1 MAVTTEEL
9 ARGKWP
15 SILAHFGVTV
25 KRNEHG
31 PCPICGGKDRF
42 RFDDKD
48 GRGTYFCNQC
58 GAGNGIQLV
67 QKKTNWT
74 LRKVF
79 VEVEK
84 IAGGMPEA
92 KVQEKKD
99 DPEKRRK
106 MLNEMWNGG
115 RNVSPDDTSGQ
126 YLHRRTGLKLFP
138 PTFRFHPA
146 LYHAETKSNHPALI
160 AKVADAEN
168 RPVAIHRTWLAD
180 VEPRKKLTA
189 GTLPPASAIRI
200 MAYEESLG
208 IAEGIETA
216 ISAFAIF
223 GIPTWAA
230 ISANMLE
237 KWEPPKIVKKVYIF
251 GDNDHNFIG
260 QLAAYRL
267 AYRLRQNEGF
277 EAVRVLIPNVT
288 GADWNDMLT
297 LHGTEIAKRMVA
309 EMKWM

>member
-1 MAVTTEEL
+1 VTTEEL

-126 YLHRRTGLKLFP
+126 YLHRRTGLKVYP
-138 PTFRFHPA
+138 PVLRFHPA

-160 AKVADAEN
+160 AKVTDADN
-168 RPVAIHRTWLAD
+168 KPVAIHRTWIAD
-180 VEPRKKLTA
+180 VSPKKKLTA
-189 GTLPPASAIRI
+189 GTLPPASAIRLLP
-200 MAYEESLG
+200 YEESLG

-216 ISAFAIF
+216 ISAYAIF
-223 GIPTWAA
+223 NIPTWAA

-237 KWEPPKIVKKVYIF
+237 KWEPPQIVKKVYVF
-251 GDNDHNFIG
+251 GDNDHNFVG

-267 AYRLRQNEGF
+267 AYRLRQNEKF
-277 EAVRVLIPNVT
+277 EEVRVVIPNVH
-288 GADWNDMLT
+288 GADWNDLLT
-297 LHGTEIAKRMVA
+297 LHGTQDARKMVS
-309 EMKWM
+309 EMKWL

>member
-1 MAVTTEEL
+1 
-9 ARGKWP
+9 
-15 SILAHFGVTV
+15 
-25 KRNEHG
+25 
-31 PCPICGGKDRF
+31 
-42 RFDDKD
+42 
-48 GRGTYFCNQC
+48 
-58 GAGNGIQLV
+58 
-67 QKKTNWT
+67 
-74 LRKVF
+74 
-79 VEVEK
+79 
-84 IAGGMPEA
+84 
-92 KVQEKKD
+92 
-99 DPEKRRK
+99 
-106 MLNEMWNGG
+106 
-115 RNVSPDDTSGQ
+115 
-126 YLHRRTGLKLFP
+126 
-138 PTFRFHPA
+138 
-146 LYHAETKSNHPALI
+146 
-160 AKVADAEN
+160 
-168 RPVAIHRTWLAD
+168 
-180 VEPRKKLTA
+180 
-189 GTLPPASAIRI
+189 

-216 ISAFAIF
+216 ISAYAIF